1 MDALFILQVCL
12 TLHLTGLALMAGTTA
27 VDFIIFNNFCK
38 EFESEKEKS
47 LALLEIMSKLSVLLI
62 AGAILLIVSGTGL
75 FIVTHG
81 VFARQFWFKFKMGLI
96 VVLILNGSFFGGRQE
111 SKLKNIIRESGPDLN
126 SKIRVVNLKLKLFY
140 TFQAAIFFTIII
152 LAIFKFN

>member
-1 MDALFILQVCL
+1 
-12 TLHLTGLALMAGTTA
+12 MAGTTA

-38 EFESEKEKS
+38 KFEFEKEKS
-47 LALLEIMSKLSVLLI
+47 FTLLEIMSKLSVLLI

-81 VFARQFWFKFKMGLI
+81 VFAEQLWFKFKMGLI
-96 VVLILNGSFFGGRQE
+96 IVLILNGSFFGGRQG

-126 SKIRVVNLKLKLFY
+126 SKIKAVNLKLKLFY

-152 LAIFKFN
+152 FAIFKFN

>member
-1 MDALFILQVCL
+1 
-12 TLHLTGLALMAGTTA
+12 MAGTTA

-38 EFESEKEKS
+38 KFEFEKEKS

-62 AGAILLIVSGTGL
+62 AGAILLIVSGTDL
-75 FIVTHG
+75 FFVTHG
-81 VFARQFWFKFKMGLI
+81 VFAGQFWFKFKMGLI

-126 SKIRVVNLKLKLFY
+126 RKIRAVNWKLQLFHA
-140 TFQAAIFFTIII
+140 FQAAIFFTIII

>member
-1 MDALFILQVCL
+1 
-12 TLHLTGLALMAGTTA
+12 
-27 VDFIIFNNFCK
+27 
-38 EFESEKEKS
+38 

-81 VFARQFWFKFKMGLI
+81 VFAEQLWFEFKMGLI
-96 VVLILNGSFFGGRQE
+96 VVLILNGFFFGGRLG
-111 SKLKNIIRESGPDLN
+111 SKLNNIIRESGPDLN
-126 SKIRVVNLKLKLFY
+126 SKIRAVNLKLKLFY

>member
-1 MDALFILQVCL
+1 
-12 TLHLTGLALMAGTTA
+12 MAGTTA

-38 EFESEKEKS
+38 KFEIEKEKS

-81 VFARQFWFKFKMGLI
+81 VFAEQFWFKFKMGLI

-111 SKLKNIIRESGPDLN
+111 SKLKNIIRESGSDLN
-126 SKIRVVNLKLKLFY
+126 SKIRAVNLKLKLFY

>member
-1 MDALFILQVCL
+1 
-12 TLHLTGLALMAGTTA
+12 
-27 VDFIIFNNFCK
+27 
-38 EFESEKEKS
+38 
-47 LALLEIMSKLSVLLI
+47 
-62 AGAILLIVSGTGL
+62 
-75 FIVTHG
+75 
-81 VFARQFWFKFKMGLI
+81 MGLI

>member
-1 MDALFILQVCL
+1 MDTLFILQVCL
-12 TLHLTGLALMAGTTA
+12 ILHLTGLALMAGTTA

-38 EFESEKEKS
+38 KFEFKKEKS

-81 VFARQFWFKFKMGLI
+81 VFAEQLWFKFKMGLI
-96 VVLILNGSFFGGRQE
+96 VVLILNGSFFGGRQG
-111 SKLKNIIRESGPDLN
+111 SKLKNMVRERGTDLN
-126 SKIRVVNLKLKLFY
+126 SKIKVVTLKLKLFY

>member
-1 MDALFILQVCL
+1 
-12 TLHLTGLALMAGTTA
+12 MAGTTA

-38 EFESEKEKS
+38 KFEFEKEKS
-47 LALLEIMSKLSVLLI
+47 LAFLEIMSKLSVLLI
-62 AGAILLIVSGTGL
+62 AEAILLIVSGTGL

-81 VFARQFWFKFKMGLI
+81 VFAEQLWFKFKMGLI
-96 VVLILNGSFFGGRQE
+96 IVLILNGSFFGGRQG

-126 SKIRVVNLKLKLFY
+126 SKIKAVNLKLKLFY

-152 LAIFKFN
+152 FAIFKFN